1 MITAIDH
8 FSVSKILFC
17 TNTVEDVVIQMTL
30 QNFQVFLR
38 EFCAHVT
45 MQIQWAL

>member
-17 TNTVEDVVIQMTL
+17 INTVEDVMIQMAQL
-30 QNFQVFLR
+30 
-38 EFCAHVT
+38 
-45 MQIQWAL
+45 